1 MPIDTRSTMPPGDAV
16 ISGPHACQT
25 QWWARVMRKMLR
37 NRVLAESAYGCCPSQ
52 IVEGKEVLEQLKG
65 PAIFIANRQGPM
77 DIPMILGALPESIQ
91 DNTYFGTPADDC
103 YLHGENQQILQSW
116 YQSLVLGSFPI
127 IRDGGSKTLEY
138 AKGLLRQGCNVCIFP
153 EDNPAGARLG
163 SPALGGGL
171 GKFRHGVSILAKA
184 ARVPIVLQGW
194 RGVAS
199 ADRSASGPITILEP
213 LRLSLGMGVVESTE
227 LLRRQ
232 MNAVLVS

>member
-103 YLHGENQQILQSW
+103 YLHGENQKICS
-116 YQSLVLGSFPI
+116 
-127 IRDGGSKTLEY
+127 
-138 AKGLLRQGCNVCIFP
+138 
-153 EDNPAGARLG
+153 
-163 SPALGGGL
+163 
-171 GKFRHGVSILAKA
+171 
-184 ARVPIVLQGW
+184 
-194 RGVAS
+194 RGINHS
-199 ADRSASGPITILEP
+199 C
-213 LRLSLGMGVVESTE
+213 
-227 LLRRQ
+227 
-232 MNAVLVS
+232 